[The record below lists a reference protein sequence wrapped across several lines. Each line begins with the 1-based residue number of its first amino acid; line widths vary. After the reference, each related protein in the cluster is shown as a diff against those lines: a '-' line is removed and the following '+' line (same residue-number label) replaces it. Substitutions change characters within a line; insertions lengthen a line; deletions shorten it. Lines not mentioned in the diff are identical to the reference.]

1 MFALKWRIKY
11 IGEIVGS
18 DLIYLKLIS
27 IYWMESSHMLK
38 MTLFK
43 KKIKVDMLTP

>member
-1 MFALKWRIKY
+1 MFTLKWRIKY
-11 IGEIVGS
+11 IEEIVGS
-18 DLIYLKLIS
+18 DLIYLKLIL

-38 MTLFK
+38 MALLK